1 MNRNATIYRVYP
13 LRTVTVREVAQA
25 LNLTKRA
32 IMYRL
37 EAGKLKGIR
46 VKNEFGLE
54 EWRIYPTK
62 EIIEALNR
70 MASINPTQEPETYLE
85 DSSIEAEE
93 IGIEEYE
100 EAAESSF
107 AGVRNDRERIKLL
120 AEELVRPLLEKI
132 DSQTKLLVRQEI
144 EIEDLKIKLLPD
156 LEKKAENERK
166 AAELKELE
174 IAALQKQ
181 IEALRKTTDSGNN
194 GTIEELENKISS
206 LEQNVLPEL
215 QKQLEAERKAKIDEV
230 AKLQNEVEKL
240 TEKTVD
246 SELLRNKAAELED
259 QIPELLDKLTQQSKE
274 KVALEEELEK
284 LRRDSENHTASIK
297 NELEALAQRL
307 EKNEQTWWKKFFGF

>member
-1 MNRNATIYRVYP
+1 M
-13 LRTVTVREVAQA
+13 RTVTVREVAQA

-37 EAGKLKGIR
+37 ESGKLKGIR
-46 VKNEFGLE
+46 VKNDFGID

-85 DSSIEAEE
+85 NSSIEAEE

-100 EAAESSF
+100 EGIESSF

-120 AEELVRPLLEKI
+120 AEELVKPLLEKI
-132 DSQTKLLVRQEI
+132 DSQTRLLTRQEI

-156 LEKKAENERK
+156 LEKKAEDERK

-174 IAALQKQ
+174 IVALQKQ
-181 IEALRKTTDSGNN
+181 IEALKKSADSGSD
-194 GTIEELENKISS
+194 GTIEELKNKVSS

-215 QKQLEAERKAKIDEV
+215 QNQLEAERKAKIDEV
-230 AKLQNEVEKL
+230 ARLQNEVEKL
-240 TEKTVD
+240 TEKTVE
-246 SELLRNKAAELED
+246 SELLKNKAAELED
-259 QIPELLDKLTQQSKE
+259 QIPELLDKLSQQSKE
-274 KVALEEELEK
+274 KVALEEELVKMRKE
-284 LRRDSENHTASIK
+284 SESHTASIK
-297 NELEALAQRL
+297 SELEALAQRL
-307 EKNEQTWWKKFFGF
+307 EKNEQSWWKKFFGF